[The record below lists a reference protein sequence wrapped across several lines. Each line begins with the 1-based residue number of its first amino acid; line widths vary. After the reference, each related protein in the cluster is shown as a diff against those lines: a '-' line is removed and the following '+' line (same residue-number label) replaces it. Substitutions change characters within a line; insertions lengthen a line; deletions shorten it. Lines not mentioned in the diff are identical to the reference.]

1 MKLTLIK
8 IDYEKG
14 SPLDIEINGN
24 TLTGTAE
31 RAIFYLVAAL
41 VALGAGW
48 AIFNILLP
56 LIWFIFKLLFSIIGF
71 GLIILGVIAAAA
83 IIFGIFKWKRG
94 ERNRNGF

>member
-1 MKLTLIK
+1 MKQTLIK

-14 SPLDIEINGN
+14 SPLDIEVNGK
-24 TLTGTAE
+24 TLASTTE
-31 RAIFYLVAAL
+31 RAIFYLVAVL
-41 VALGAGW
+41 LMLGAGW

-56 LIWFIFKLLFSIIGF
+56 LIWFVFKLLFSLVGL

-83 IIFGIFKWKRG
+83 IIFGIVKWKRG